1 MNIEDATQFFGNKR
15 KLAAALGVSPS
26 AVTQWCGVIPEGR
39 KYQIQILT
47 GGRLKAASAA
57 AKETTQ
63 TQKNPQDV

>member
-47 GGRLKAASAA
+47 GGKLKASKTV
-57 AKETTQ
+57 AKENSQ
-63 TQKNPQDV
+63 A

>member
-1 MNIEDATQFFGNKR
+1 MNIEDVTQFFGNKR

-47 GGRLKAASAA
+47 EGKLKAANSVRN
-57 AKETTQ
+57 ETSQ
-63 TQKNPQDV
+63 A